1 MKDRVLQ
8 LEFLQANS
16 NTNTGFQ
23 PLSSTS
29 RAPTKEYDRKSFVLV
44 LDASDEILKFL
55 KMHLNRYFSH
65 IAVHRSGTD
74 AYKILKEQSFDM
86 IIAEGASPRKSISD
100 FLKRLPLK
108 HRQIPVVMT
117 RNADGPPFTAGDFP
131 AIFVSEVV
139 DKPFAMDS
147 FHVAIRRAMNIR
159 APLKELSALMDPA
172 VAIGKVIRTAQLV
185 DLSDRRQALVADI
198 RKCLTEE
205 ITE

>member
-1 MKDRVLQ
+1 MSTKSGQRDFSQ
-8 LEFLQANS
+8 PKS
-16 NTNTGFQ
+16 NTGFQ
-23 PLSSTS
+23 PLSSAS
-29 RAPTKEYDRKSFVLV
+29 RAPTKEYDRKSIVLV
-44 LDASDEILKFL
+44 LDASDDILKFL

-65 IAVHRSGTD
+65 VAVNKSGTD
-74 AYKILKEQSFDM
+74 AYRILKEQPIDM

-100 FLKRLPLK
+100 FLKKLSAK

-131 AIFVSEVV
+131 ALFVSEVV
-139 DKPFAMDS
+139 EKPFDMDGLHIS
-147 FHVAIRRAMNIR
+147 IRRAMNIR
-159 APLKELSALMDPA
+159 SPLKELASLMDPS

-185 DLSDRRQALVADI
+185 DLTDRRQALVAEI